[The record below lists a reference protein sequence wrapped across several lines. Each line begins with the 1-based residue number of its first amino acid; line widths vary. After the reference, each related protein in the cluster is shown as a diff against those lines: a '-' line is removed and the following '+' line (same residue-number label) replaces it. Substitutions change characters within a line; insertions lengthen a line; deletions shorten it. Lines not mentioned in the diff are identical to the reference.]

1 MGSCIAESHINYQEM
16 LASRCDHWSPAHTL
30 CPVFLCIRSIY
41 VTLHIEILWVLR
53 HPKSSVPV
61 LVGALWTAG
70 VFSITSLLSTMSSDT
85 GTFRKPWQQAGSFQ
99 TIPSSDTAHAVAPAR
114 SRASLPLHCGCH
126 VAAYFLCCFFKDR
139 VVVRKHW
146 KQAKTGRQTKK
157 GRHAKKNRQERKNRK
172 KSWIKVRAHTCK
184 IVPLPDC
191 HTKCTLGDPT
201 GWNKLLKRQRNIKK
215 FSGPLL
221 ILLCILC
228 VCVWARLIVFRMY

>member
-16 LASRCDHWSPAHTL
+16 LASRCHHWSPAHTL
-30 CPVFLCIRSIY
+30 CPVFLCITSIY
-41 VTLHIEILWVLR
+41 VTLHIGIPWVLR

-126 VAAYFLCCFFKDR
+126 VVAYFLCCFFKDR

-146 KQAKTGRQTKK
+146 KKAKTGRQTEK
-157 GRHAKKNRQERKNRK
+157 GRHAKKNRQERKKRK

-191 HTKCTLGDPT
+191 HTKCILGDPT
-201 GWNKLLKRQRNIKK
+201 GWNKSLKRQRNIKK
-215 FSGPLL
+215 LSGPLL
-221 ILLCILC
+221 ILLCV